1 MRSPVDR
8 ESVEAFLS
16 SHEPI
21 DEPHLLADGQ
31 IVGEWSIRS
40 FLGRG
45 GNGEV
50 YRATHTLL
58 GIEAAIKVLTRNDEL
73 TLTRFKREAQI
84 ISTKAHPAF
93 PHFFAF
99 GELDGTPYLVI
110 ELLEPY
116 PLPGSDKDVAKYLIR
131 VCEGVA
137 CLHGLGLVHR
147 DIKPQNVLRRK
158 GSDQP
163 VLIDLGLAKDIT
175 LPPAHEG
182 VSLSIVNG
190 RAVGVGTPKYAAPEQ
205 FAGGEISPA
214 ADIHALGMLANDCF
228 GGNPPLPWARIIR
241 RSTSSIPSQR
251 YGSVAQFAKAIRHRH
266 WVNLLIVVIGAVIA
280 LGAFAVYN
288 FSPATKFNSD
298 FHRQSLTKELGTL
311 ETNAIRRVTSSGT
324 GVIVKAALTHQE
336 VRANLNTNAPPRIS
350 YGIRAKRKMPKE
362 TPGLRPGVRFVP
374 DSDSGGESSSKTE
387 KIRKSDVF
395 DVEKEGDHST

>member
-31 IVGEWSIRS
+31 IVGEWSIRT

-214 ADIHALGMLANDCF
+214 ADIHALGMLANECF
-228 GGNPPLPWARIIR
+228 QGKPPRCWGRIIR
-241 RSTSSIPSQR
+241 RSTSSIPNQR
-251 YGSVAQFAKAIRHRH
+251 YATIVDFVKAIKRRH
-266 WVNLLIVVIGAVIA
+266 LLQLVLAIVVPVISVVFTIGV
-280 LGAFAVYN
+280 
-288 FSPATKFNSD
+288 
-298 FHRQSLTKELGTL
+298 LTMIG
-311 ETNAIRRVTSSGT
+311 
-324 GVIVKAALTHQE
+324 
-336 VRANLNTNAPPRIS
+336 
-350 YGIRAKRKMPKE
+350 YGQK
-362 TPGLRPGVRFVP
+362 
-374 DSDSGGESSSKTE
+374 GGENIETSKVVPIKESLSVSETQVLTNSKPQIVREDVRPVVTNDVKTIPVLRVVAPIEKASQESGKAIENAVKTE
-387 KIRKSDVF
+387 KDKSFYQRGLDGSN
-395 DVEKEGDHST
+395 E

>member
-73 TLTRFKREAQI
+73 TRTRFRREAQI

-110 ELLEPY
+110 ELLESY
-116 PLPGSDKDVAKYLIR
+116 PLPGSDKDVAKYLNR

-190 RAVGVGTPKYAAPEQ
+190 RAVGVGTPRYAAPEQ

-214 ADIHALGMLANDCF
+214 ADIHALGMLANECF
-228 GGNPPLPWARIIR
+228 QGKPPRCWGRIIR
-241 RSTSSIPSQR
+241 RSTSSIPNQR
-251 YGSVAQFAKAIRHRH
+251 YATIVDFVKAIKRRH
-266 WVNLLIVVIGAVIA
+266 LLQLVLAIVVPVISVVFTIGVLTMIGYRQKGGVNIETSKVEPIKESLSVRETQVLTNSKPQIVREDVHPVKTNPVLRVVAPIEKASQESGKAIENAV
-280 LGAFAVYN
+280 
-288 FSPATKFNSD
+288 
-298 FHRQSLTKELGTL
+298 
-311 ETNAIRRVTSSGT
+311 
-324 GVIVKAALTHQE
+324 
-336 VRANLNTNAPPRIS
+336 
-350 YGIRAKRKMPKE
+350 
-362 TPGLRPGVRFVP
+362 
-374 DSDSGGESSSKTE
+374 KTE
-387 KIRKSDVF
+387 KDKSFYQRGLDGSN
-395 DVEKEGDHST
+395 E

>member
-31 IVGEWSIRS
+31 IVGEWSIRT

-73 TLTRFKREAQI
+73 TRTRFRREAQI

-110 ELLEPY
+110 ELLESY
-116 PLPGSDKDVAKYLIR
+116 PLPGSDKDVAKYLTR

-214 ADIHALGMLANDCF
+214 ADIHALGMLANECF
-228 GGNPPLPWARIIR
+228 QGNPPRCWGRIIR
-241 RSTSSIPSQR
+241 RSTSSIPNQR
-251 YGSVAQFAKAIRHRH
+251 YATIVDFVKAIKRRH
-266 WVNLLIVVIGAVIA
+266 LLQLVLAIVVPVIA
-280 LGAFAVYN
+280 VVFAIGVLTMIGYRQKGWEN
-288 FSPATKFNSD
+288 ITNSKVVPIKE
-298 FHRQSLTKELGTL
+298 SLSVSEPQVL
-311 ETNAIRRVTSSGT
+311 TNSKSQIVREDLRTVVTNDVKTNPVLRVVAPIEKADQGSGKT
-324 GVIVKAALTHQE
+324 IENTVKPEKDKSFYQ
-336 VRANLNTNAPPRIS
+336 R
-350 YGIRAKRKMPKE
+350 
-362 TPGLRPGVRFVP
+362 GLDGPN
-374 DSDSGGESSSKTE
+374 E
-387 KIRKSDVF
+387 
-395 DVEKEGDHST
+395 

>member
-31 IVGEWSIRS
+31 IVGEWSIRT

-73 TLTRFKREAQI
+73 TRTRFRREAQI

-110 ELLEPY
+110 ELLESY

-158 GSDQP
+158 GSEQP

-266 WVNLLIVVIGAVIA
+266 WVNHFVLLLVGVSVVLGGVVFA
-280 LGAFAVYN
+280 LR
-288 FSPATKFNSD
+288 D
-298 FHRQSLTKELGTL
+298 SLPYRPRPRGQALASEMVP
-311 ETNAIRRVTSSGT
+311 ETNAPAVGRTLRVRRNPDQTNTTFETDYG
-324 GVIVKAALTHQE
+324 AAG
-336 VRANLNTNAPPRIS
+336 VRALPPQ
-350 YGIRAKRKMPKE
+350 PQ
-362 TPGLRPGVRFVP
+362 LRPGVRFVP
-374 DSDSGGESSSKTE
+374 DADSSAEPTHKGVKWP
-387 KIRKSDVF
+387 KSGVF
-395 DVEKEGDHST
+395 SGDKEVDPNF

>member
-31 IVGEWSIRS
+31 IVGEWSIRT

-45 GNGEV
+45 GNGEA

-73 TLTRFKREAQI
+73 TRTRFRREAQI

-110 ELLEPY
+110 ELLESY

-175 LPPAHEG
+175 LPPAHVG

-214 ADIHALGMLANDCF
+214 ADIHALGMLANECF
-228 GGNPPLPWARIIR
+228 QGKPPRCWGRIIR
-241 RSTSSIPSQR
+241 RSTSSIPNQR
-251 YGSVAQFAKAIRHRH
+251 YATIVDFVKAIKRRH
-266 WVNLLIVVIGAVIA
+266 LLQLVLAIVVPVISVVFTIGVLTMI
-280 LGAFAVYN
+280 GY
-288 FSPATKFNSD
+288 
-298 FHRQSLTKELGTL
+298 RQK
-311 ETNAIRRVTSSGT
+311 
-324 GVIVKAALTHQE
+324 
-336 VRANLNTNAPPRIS
+336 
-350 YGIRAKRKMPKE
+350 
-362 TPGLRPGVRFVP
+362 
-374 DSDSGGESSSKTE
+374 GGENIETSKVVPIKESLSVSETQVLTNSKPQIVREDVRPVVTNDVKTIPVLRVVAPIEKASQESGKAIENAVKTE
-387 KIRKSDVF
+387 KDKSFYQRGLDGSN
-395 DVEKEGDHST
+395 E

>member
-31 IVGEWSIRS
+31 IVGEWSIRT

-73 TLTRFKREAQI
+73 TRTRFKREAQI

-110 ELLEPY
+110 ELLESY
-116 PLPGSDKDVAKYLIR
+116 PLPGSDKDVAKYLTR

-214 ADIHALGMLANDCF
+214 ADIHALGMLANECF
-228 GGNPPLPWARIIR
+228 QGKPPRCWGRIIR
-241 RSTSSIPSQR
+241 RSTSSIPNQR
-251 YGSVAQFAKAIRHRH
+251 YATIVDFVKAIKRRH
-266 WVNLLIVVIGAVIA
+266 LLQLVLAIVVPVISVVFTIGVLTMI
-280 LGAFAVYN
+280 GY
-288 FSPATKFNSD
+288 
-298 FHRQSLTKELGTL
+298 RQK
-311 ETNAIRRVTSSGT
+311 
-324 GVIVKAALTHQE
+324 
-336 VRANLNTNAPPRIS
+336 
-350 YGIRAKRKMPKE
+350 
-362 TPGLRPGVRFVP
+362 
-374 DSDSGGESSSKTE
+374 GGENIETSKVVPIKESLSVSEIQVLTNSKPQIVREDVRPVVTNDVKTNPVLRVVAPIEKANQESGKAIENAVKTE
-387 KIRKSDVF
+387 KDKSFYQRGLDGSN
-395 DVEKEGDHST
+395 E

>member
-31 IVGEWSIRS
+31 IVGEWSIRT

-73 TLTRFKREAQI
+73 TRTRFRREAQI

-110 ELLEPY
+110 ELLESY

-214 ADIHALGMLANDCF
+214 ADIHALGMLANECF
-228 GGNPPLPWARIIR
+228 QGKPPRCWGRIIR

-251 YGSVAQFAKAIRHRH
+251 YGSVAQFAKAIQHRH
-266 WVNLLIVVIGAVIA
+266 WVNCAILILGLMMILLSFLFFCRA
-280 LGAFAVYN
+280 LMDLDSRLPPYEKNAKAITNANVSEENAGVSEDLGKRHSGLPRAHEGE
-288 FSPATKFNSD
+288 PASTCLPSNEKPVKESSVDGKLIRNGVREARSD
-298 FHRQSLTKELGTL
+298 F
-311 ETNAIRRVTSSGT
+311 
-324 GVIVKAALTHQE
+324 
-336 VRANLNTNAPPRIS
+336 
-350 YGIRAKRKMPKE
+350 
-362 TPGLRPGVRFVP
+362 
-374 DSDSGGESSSKTE
+374 
-387 KIRKSDVF
+387 
-395 DVEKEGDHST
+395 

>member
-73 TLTRFKREAQI
+73 TRTRFRREAQI

-158 GSDQP
+158 GSDQS

-214 ADIHALGMLANDCF
+214 ADIHALGMLANECF
-228 GGNPPLPWARIIR
+228 QGKPPRCWGRIIR
-241 RSTSSIPSQR
+241 RSTSSIPNQR
-251 YGSVAQFAKAIRHRH
+251 YATIVDFVKAIKRRH
-266 WVNLLIVVIGAVIA
+266 LLQLVLAIVVPVISVVFTIGVLTMI
-280 LGAFAVYN
+280 GY
-288 FSPATKFNSD
+288 
-298 FHRQSLTKELGTL
+298 RQK
-311 ETNAIRRVTSSGT
+311 
-324 GVIVKAALTHQE
+324 
-336 VRANLNTNAPPRIS
+336 
-350 YGIRAKRKMPKE
+350 
-362 TPGLRPGVRFVP
+362 
-374 DSDSGGESSSKTE
+374 GGENIETSKVVPIKESLSVSETQVLTNSKPQIVREDVRPVVTNDVKTIPVLRVVAPIEKASQESGKAIENAVKTE
-387 KIRKSDVF
+387 KDKSFYQRGLDGSN
-395 DVEKEGDHST
+395 E

>member
-31 IVGEWSIRS
+31 IVGEWSIRT

-73 TLTRFKREAQI
+73 TRTRFRREAQI

-99 GELDGTPYLVI
+99 GELDSTPYLVI
-110 ELLEPY
+110 ELLESY
-116 PLPGSDKDVAKYLIR
+116 PLPGSDKDIAKYLIR

-214 ADIHALGMLANDCF
+214 ADIHALGMLANECF
-228 GGNPPLPWARIIR
+228 QGKPPRCWGRIIR
-241 RSTSSIPSQR
+241 RSTSSIPNQR
-251 YGSVAQFAKAIRHRH
+251 YATIVDFVKAIKRRH
-266 WVNLLIVVIGAVIA
+266 LLQLVLAIVVPVISVVFTIGVLTMI
-280 LGAFAVYN
+280 GY
-288 FSPATKFNSD
+288 
-298 FHRQSLTKELGTL
+298 RQK
-311 ETNAIRRVTSSGT
+311 
-324 GVIVKAALTHQE
+324 
-336 VRANLNTNAPPRIS
+336 
-350 YGIRAKRKMPKE
+350 
-362 TPGLRPGVRFVP
+362 
-374 DSDSGGESSSKTE
+374 GGENIETSKVVPIKESLSVRETQVLTNSKPQIVREDVHPVVTNNVKTNPVLRVVVPIEKASQESGKAIENAVKTE
-387 KIRKSDVF
+387 KDKSFYQRGLDGSN
-395 DVEKEGDHST
+395 E

>member
-31 IVGEWSIRS
+31 IVGEWSIRT

-84 ISTKAHPAF
+84 ISTKSHPAF

-116 PLPGSDKDVAKYLIR
+116 PLPGSDKEVAKYLTR

-214 ADIHALGMLANDCF
+214 ADIHALGMLANECF
-228 GGNPPLPWARIIR
+228 QGKPPRCWGRIIR
-241 RSTSSIPSQR
+241 RSTSSIPNQR
-251 YGSVAQFAKAIRHRH
+251 YATIVDFVKAIKRRH
-266 WVNLLIVVIGAVIA
+266 LLQLVLAIVVPVISVVFTIGVLTMI
-280 LGAFAVYN
+280 GY
-288 FSPATKFNSD
+288 
-298 FHRQSLTKELGTL
+298 RQK
-311 ETNAIRRVTSSGT
+311 
-324 GVIVKAALTHQE
+324 
-336 VRANLNTNAPPRIS
+336 
-350 YGIRAKRKMPKE
+350 
-362 TPGLRPGVRFVP
+362 
-374 DSDSGGESSSKTE
+374 GGENIETSKVVPIKESLSVSETQVLTNSKPQIVREDVRPVVTNDVKTIPVLRVVAPIEKASQESGKAIENAVKTE
-387 KIRKSDVF
+387 KDKSFYQRGLDGSN
-395 DVEKEGDHST
+395 E